1 MIIIDKE
8 LNRRHQANNPL
19 KVAMVGVGF
28 IGRGVALQICTNVLG
43 MELVAI
49 SNRTVE
55 KAIEAYKT
63 AGIDSVQSVA
73 TANELDDNINNG
85 KYSVTDDPLV
95 LCQSEKVE
103 AIIEVT
109 GAVEF
114 GADIITTAF
123 KHKKHVISMNAELDA
138 TVGSILKVKA
148 DEAGVV
154 YTISDGDQPGVTM
167 NLHRFV
173 KGIGVKPILCG
184 NIKGLQDR
192 YRNPTTQES
201 FAKQWGQTPSM
212 VTSFADG
219 TKISFE
225 QALIAN
231 ATGMEVGVRG
241 MYGPTVD
248 AGTPIKETVDLYPLS
263 KHEDGPGIVDYIVG
277 AEPGPGVFIIGTQD
291 NPIQKHYLSY
301 YKLGKG
307 PYYCFYTPYHLCHL
321 EVANTVARALL
332 FQDATICAMDKPYVD
347 VITAAKTDLKAGET
361 LDGIGFYKTYG
372 LCENSETVNAENL
385 LPMGLSEGCILKNDI
400 KKDDVIKYDDVI
412 VPEGRFLDELRSL
425 QNDHFF

>member
-8 LNRRHQANNPL
+8 LNKRHQANNPL
-19 KVAMVGVGF
+19 RVAMVGVGF

-49 SNRTVE
+49 SNRTVD
-55 KAIEAYKT
+55 KAVEAYKT
-63 AGIDSVQSVA
+63 AGIDNVKSVS
-73 TANELDDNINNG
+73 TANELDDNIKHNH
-85 KYSVTDDPLV
+85 YSVTDDPLV
-95 LCQSEKVE
+95 LCQSEMVE

-138 TVGSILKVKA
+138 TVGSILKLKA
-148 DEAGVV
+148 DQEGVI

-167 NLHRFV
+167 NLYRFV
-173 KGIGVKPILCG
+173 QGIGVKPVLCG

-231 ATGMEVGVRG
+231 ATGMEVGIRG

-248 AGTPIKETVDLYPLS
+248 SGTPIKETIDLYPLE
-263 KHEDGPGIVDYIVG
+263 KHLAGPGIVDYIVG
-277 AEPGPGVFIIGTQD
+277 SEPGPGVFIVGTQD

-332 FQDATICAMDKPYVD
+332 FDDATICAMDRPYVD

-361 LDGIGFYKTYG
+361 LDGIGYYKTYG
-372 LCENSETVNAENL
+372 LCENSTTVNAENL
-385 LPMGLSEGCILKNDI
+385 LPMGLSEGCVLNKDI
-400 KKDDVIKYDDVI
+400 KKDEVIRYDDVT
-412 VPEGRFLDELRSL
+412 VPGGRFLDELRRL